1 MPFAKRLLLSALL
14 GSLATPAMAQRWA
27 TVWAGSDQGPYP
39 TGNASAQPD
48 LSFAFPHPELGAH
61 EQSFRMIIKP
71 DLWSRQMRFRF
82 SNAFGTK
89 PVTFDTAF
97 AGLQMSGAAV
107 APGTNRPVTFGGRK
121 TVTVAPGAL
130 VWSDAVT
137 LPFIGNPAAPELAG
151 RKLAVTFHVPGDSG
165 PMTWHA
171 KAMTTSY
178 VTAPDAGA
186 IGELEDDSAYPNSTT
201 SWYFLDAA
209 DAILPADVQVVLC
222 LGDSITDGTA
232 STLNGDDRWTDVLSR
247 RLHAANGLR
256 IAVVN
261 AGIGGNQVVGPL
273 EYSPAKPFAGGPSV
287 TARLER
293 DVLSLSGISEVI
305 WMEGINDLGAAN
317 APADNVANAMR
328 SVVERIRAR
337 IKGAKVFGATL
348 TSSRSSTVPGYG
360 SVDTDRRRHALND
373 LIRKPGLFDGV
384 MDFDAATLDM
394 QTGELRPEFVP
405 SSTTGG
411 PGDKL
416 HPNRAGYLA
425 MGNAVELRLLAPG
438 EAAPRPRPRPRPR
451 PAVVDQPADPL
462 AAAPE

>member
-1 MPFAKRLLLSALL
+1 
-14 GSLATPAMAQRWA
+14 
-27 TVWAGSDQGPYP
+27 
-39 TGNASAQPD
+39 
-48 LSFAFPHPELGAH
+48 LSFAFPHPELGSH

-89 PVTFDTAF
+89 PVTFDAVF

-121 TVTVAPGAL
+121 TITVAPGAL
-130 VWSDAVT
+130 AWSDAVT

-151 RKLAVTFHVPGDSG
+151 RKLAVTFHIPGDSG

-209 DAILPADVQVVLC
+209 DAMLPADVAVVLC

-247 RLHAANGLR
+247 RLHAENGLH

-261 AGIGGNQVVGPL
+261 AGIGGNQVAGPL
-273 EYSPAKPFAGGPSV
+273 QYGPTKPFAGGPSA
-287 TARLER
+287 TSRLER

-305 WMEGINDLGAAN
+305 WLEGINDLGAAN
-317 APADNVANAMR
+317 APPENVANAMR

-348 TSSRSSTVPGYG
+348 TSSRSSSAPGYG
-360 SVDTDRRRHALND
+360 SADTDRRRHALND
-373 LIRKPGLFDGV
+373 LIRKPGLFDDV
-384 MDFDAATLDM
+384 IDFDAATLDP

-405 SSTTGG
+405 SSTMGG

-425 MGNAVELRLLAPG
+425 MGNAVELRLLAPA
-438 EAAPRPRPRPRPR
+438 EPPPRPRPRPRPK
-451 PAVVDQPADPL
+451 PAVVETPADPL